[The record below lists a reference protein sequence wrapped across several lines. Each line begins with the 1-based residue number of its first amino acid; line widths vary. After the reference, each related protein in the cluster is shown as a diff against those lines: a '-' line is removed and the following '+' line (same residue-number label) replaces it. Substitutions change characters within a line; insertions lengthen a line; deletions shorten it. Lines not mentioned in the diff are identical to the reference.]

1 MSYGR
6 CVACTEEGVKRP
18 FGKVCIYCGTNQK
31 QFSEQDRQERQEA
44 FEDAAE
50 LAGQFKWLSIPVG
63 LMAAV
68 LAGVLSFNAGWG
80 AWSALAAVFIGGW
93 RIRSRSLS
101 FSSIFLR
108 SLSISAE
115 SGPC

>member
-31 QFSEQDRQERQEA
+31 QFSEQERQERQEA

-63 LMAAV
+63 LIAGV

-80 AWSALAAVFIGGW
+80 AWSALAAVFIGG
-93 RIRSRSLS
+93 LGYVY
-101 FSSIFLR
+101 SIHILALGAFVLV
-108 SLSISAE
+108 LAMFA
-115 SGPC
+115 